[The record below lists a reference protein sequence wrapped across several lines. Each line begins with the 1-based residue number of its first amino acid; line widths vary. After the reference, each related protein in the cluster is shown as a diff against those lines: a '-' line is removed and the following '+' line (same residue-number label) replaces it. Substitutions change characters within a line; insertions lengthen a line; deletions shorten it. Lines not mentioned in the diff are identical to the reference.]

1 MCIRDSNKMV
11 KLSSTE
17 EENTEFLGSL
27 WDKYKYLIAL
37 SLVLFGAGIFGWESW
52 SQNRLSNLQ
61 DSADMYESFI
71 NSLNDDDLDKKVM
84 AEQIIENY
92 PNTLYADLVTFH
104 LAKISVEEEDLNKAQ
119 EYLMWI
125 LKRRDSKWGSDFDP
139 IEETARLRL
148 ARVLIANDNSN
159 KALEIINESEN
170 MSSSLH
176 EVKGDAEEK
185 LGFYAEAKLSYLK
198 ALESNQSQS
207 VEAILKMKLANLDN

>member
-1 MCIRDSNKMV
+1 MV

-84 AEQIIENY
+84 AEQIIEKY

-104 LAKISVEEEDLNKAQ
+104 LAKISVEEEDLNKA
-119 EYLMWI
+119 EEHLMWI
-125 LKRRDSKWGSDFDP
+125 LQRHDSKWGSDFDP
-139 IEETARLRL
+139 IEATARLRL
-148 ARVLIANDNSN
+148 ARVLIANDHSN

-170 MSSSLH
+170 ISSSLY

>member
-1 MCIRDSNKMV
+1 MV

-27 WDKYKYLIAL
+27 WDKYKYLIVL

-71 NSLNDDDLDKKVM
+71 NSLNDDDLDQKVM
-84 AEQIIENY
+84 AEQIIKKY
-92 PNTLYADLVTFH
+92 PDTLYADLVTFH
-104 LAKISVEEEDLNKAQ
+104 LAKISVEEEALNKA
-119 EYLMWI
+119 EEHLMWI
-125 LKRRDSKWGSDFDP
+125 LQRRDSKWGSDFDP
-139 IEETARLRL
+139 IEATARLRL

-185 LGFYAEAKLSYLK
+185 LGSYAEAKLSYLK

-207 VEAILKMKLANLDN
+207 VEAILKMKLANLDI

>member
-1 MCIRDSNKMV
+1 MV

-17 EENTEFLGSL
+17 EENTEFLSSL
-27 WDKYKYLIAL
+27 WDTYKYLIL
-37 SLVLFGAGIFGWESW
+37 FSLVLLGAGIFGWESW

-71 NSLNDDDLDKKVM
+71 NSLNDNDLDQQVL
-84 AEQIIENY
+84 ADQIIKEY

-104 LAKISVEEEDLNKAQ
+104 LAKISVEEEDLSKA
-119 EYLMWI
+119 EEHLMWI
-125 LKRRDSKWGSDFDP
+125 LQRRESKWGSDFDP
-139 IEETARLRL
+139 IETTARLRL

-159 KALEIINESEN
+159 KALEIISESEN
-170 MSSSLH
+170 MSSALY

-185 LGFYAEAKLSYLK
+185 LGLYAEAKLSYLK

-207 VEAILKMKLANLDN
+207 VEAILKMKLANLDT

>member
-1 MCIRDSNKMV
+1 MV

-17 EENTEFLGSL
+17 EENTEFLSSL
-27 WDKYKYLIAL
+27 WDKYKYLILL
-37 SLVLFGAGIFGWESW
+37 SLVLLGAGIFGWESW

-71 NSLNDDDLDKKVM
+71 NSLNDDDLDQHVL
-84 AEQIIENY
+84 ANQIIKKY

-104 LAKISVEEEDLNKAQ
+104 LAKISVEEEDLSKA
-119 EYLMWI
+119 EEHLMWI
-125 LKRRDSKWGSDFDP
+125 LQRHDSKWRSGFDP
-139 IEETARLRL
+139 IETTARLRL

-159 KALEIINESEN
+159 KALEIINESES

-185 LGFYAEAKLSYLK
+185 LGLYAEAKLSYLK
-198 ALESNQSQS
+198 ALEANQSQS
-207 VEAILKMKLANLDN
+207 VEAILKMKLANLDT

>member
-1 MCIRDSNKMV
+1 MV

-27 WDKYKYLIAL
+27 WDKYKYLILL

-71 NSLNDDDLDKKVM
+71 NSLNDDDLDQKVL
-84 AEQIIENY
+84 ADQIIKKY

-104 LAKISVEEEDLNKAQ
+104 LAKISVEEEDLNKA
-119 EYLMWI
+119 EEHLMWI
-125 LKRRDSKWGSDFDP
+125 LQRHDSKWGSDFDP
-139 IEETARLRL
+139 IEATARLRL

-159 KALEIINESEN
+159 KALAIINDSEN

-185 LGFYAEAKLSYLK
+185 LGSFAEAKLSYLK

-207 VEAILKMKLANLDN
+207 VEAILKMKLANLDI

>member
-1 MCIRDSNKMV
+1 MV

-17 EENTEFLGSL
+17 EENTEFLSSL
-27 WDKYKYLIAL
+27 WDKYKYLILL
-37 SLVLFGAGIFGWESW
+37 SLVLLGAGIFGWESW

-84 AEQIIENY
+84 AEQIIEKY

-139 IEETARLRL
+139 IEATARLRL
-148 ARVLIANDNSN
+148 ARVLIANNNSN
-159 KALEIINESEN
+159 KALEVINESQN
-170 MSSSLH
+170 MLSLIH
-176 EVKGDAEEK
+176 
-185 LGFYAEAKLSYLK
+185 
-198 ALESNQSQS
+198 
-207 VEAILKMKLANLDN
+207 I

>member
-1 MCIRDSNKMV
+1 MV

-84 AEQIIENY
+84 AEQIIEKY

-104 LAKISVEEEDLNKAQ
+104 LAKISVEEEDLNKAE

-125 LKRRDSKWGSDFDP
+125 LQRRDSKWGSDFDP
-139 IEETARLRL
+139 IEATARLRL
-148 ARVLIANDNSN
+148 ARVLIANDHSN

-170 MSSSLH
+170 ISSSLY

>member
-1 MCIRDSNKMV
+1 MV

-27 WDKYKYLIAL
+27 WDKYKYLILL
-37 SLVLFGAGIFGWESW
+37 SLVLLGAGIFGWESW

-71 NSLNDDDLDKKVM
+71 NSLNDDDSDQKVL
-84 AEQIIENY
+84 ADQIIKKY

-104 LAKISVEEEDLNKAQ
+104 LAKISVEEEDLNKA
-119 EYLMWI
+119 EEHLMWI
-125 LKRRDSKWGSDFDP
+125 LQRHDSKWGSDFDP
-139 IEETARLRL
+139 IEATARLRL

-159 KALEIINESEN
+159 KALAIINDSEN

-185 LGFYAEAKLSYLK
+185 LGSFAEAKLSYLK

-207 VEAILKMKLANLDN
+207 VEAILKMKLANLDI

>member
-1 MCIRDSNKMV
+1 MV

-61 DSADMYESFI
+61 DSADMYESFV
-71 NSLNDDDLDKKVM
+71 NSLNDDDLDQKVL
-84 AEQIIENY
+84 ADQIIKKY

-104 LAKISVEEEDLNKAQ
+104 LAKISVEEEDLNKA
-119 EYLMWI
+119 EEHLMWI
-125 LKRRDSKWGSDFDP
+125 LQRHDSKWGSDFDP
-139 IEETARLRL
+139 IEATARLRL

-185 LGFYAEAKLSYLK
+185 LGSYTEAKLSYLK

-207 VEAILKMKLANLDN
+207 VEAILKMKLANLDI

>member
-1 MCIRDSNKMV
+1 MV

-27 WDKYKYLIAL
+27 WDKYKYLILL

-71 NSLNDDDLDKKVM
+71 NSLNDDDSDQKVL
-84 AEQIIENY
+84 ADQIIKKY

-104 LAKISVEEEDLNKAQ
+104 LAKISVEEEDLNKA
-119 EYLMWI
+119 EEHLMWI
-125 LKRRDSKWGSDFDP
+125 LQRHDSKWGSDFDP
-139 IEETARLRL
+139 IEATARLRL
-148 ARVLIANDNSN
+148 ARGLIANDNSN
-159 KALEIINESEN
+159 KALAIINDSEN

-185 LGFYAEAKLSYLK
+185 LGSFAEAKLSYLK

-207 VEAILKMKLANLDN
+207 VEAILKMKLANLDI

>member
-1 MCIRDSNKMV
+1 MV

-27 WDKYKYLIAL
+27 WDKYKYLILL
-37 SLVLFGAGIFGWESW
+37 SLVLLGAGIFGWESW
-52 SQNRLSNLQ
+52 SQNRLSNFQ

-71 NSLNDDDLDKKVM
+71 NSLNDDDLDQKVL
-84 AEQIIENY
+84 ADQIIKKY

-104 LAKISVEEEDLNKAQ
+104 LAKISVEEEDLNKA
-119 EYLMWI
+119 EEHLMWI
-125 LKRRDSKWGSDFDP
+125 LQRHDSKWGSDFDP
-139 IEETARLRL
+139 IEATARLRL
-148 ARVLIANDNSN
+148 ARVLVANDNSN
-159 KALEIINESEN
+159 KALAIINDSEN

-185 LGFYAEAKLSYLK
+185 LGSYAEAKLSYLK

-207 VEAILKMKLANLDN
+207 VEAILKMKLANLDI

>member
-1 MCIRDSNKMV
+1 MV

-27 WDKYKYLIAL
+27 WDKYKYLIVL

-84 AEQIIENY
+84 AEQIIEKY

-139 IEETARLRL
+139 IEATARLRL
-148 ARVLIANDNSN
+148 ARVLIANDHSN

-170 MSSSLH
+170 ISGSLY

-185 LGFYAEAKLSYLK
+185 LGFYTEAKLSYLK

>member
-1 MCIRDSNKMV
+1 MV

-27 WDKYKYLIAL
+27 WDKYKYLILL

-71 NSLNDDDLDKKVM
+71 NSLNDDVLDRKVL
-84 AEQIIENY
+84 ADQIIKKY

-104 LAKISVEEEDLNKAQ
+104 LAKISVEEEDLNKA
-119 EYLMWI
+119 EEHLMWI
-125 LKRRDSKWGSDFDP
+125 LQRHDSKWGSDFDP
-139 IEETARLRL
+139 IEATARLRL

-159 KALEIINESEN
+159 KALAIINDSEN

-185 LGFYAEAKLSYLK
+185 LGSYAEAKLSYLK

-207 VEAILKMKLANLDN
+207 VEAILKMKLANLDI

>member
-1 MCIRDSNKMV
+1 MV

-17 EENTEFLGSL
+17 EENTEFLSSL
-27 WDKYKYLIAL
+27 WDKYKYLILL

-71 NSLNDDDLDKKVM
+71 NSLNDDDSDQKVL
-84 AEQIIENY
+84 ADQIIKKY

-104 LAKISVEEEDLNKAQ
+104 LAKISVEEEDLNKA
-119 EYLMWI
+119 EEHLMWI
-125 LKRRDSKWGSDFDP
+125 LQRHDSKWGSDFDP
-139 IEETARLRL
+139 IEATARLRL

-159 KALEIINESEN
+159 KALAIINDSEN

-185 LGFYAEAKLSYLK
+185 LGSFAEAKLSYLK

-207 VEAILKMKLANLDN
+207 VEAILKMKLANLDI

>member
-1 MCIRDSNKMV
+1 MV

-27 WDKYKYLIAL
+27 WDKYKYLILL

-71 NSLNDDDLDKKVM
+71 NSLNDDSDQKVL
-84 AEQIIENY
+84 ADQIIKKY

-104 LAKISVEEEDLNKAQ
+104 LAKISVEEEDLYKA
-119 EYLMWI
+119 EEHLMWI
-125 LKRRDSKWGSDFDP
+125 LQRHDSKWGSDFDP
-139 IEETARLRL
+139 IEATARLRL

-159 KALEIINESEN
+159 KALAIINDSEN

-185 LGFYAEAKLSYLK
+185 LGSFAEAKLSYLK

-207 VEAILKMKLANLDN
+207 VEAILKMKLANLDI

>member
-1 MCIRDSNKMV
+1 MV

-84 AEQIIENY
+84 AEQIIEKY

-104 LAKISVEEEDLNKAQ
+104 LAKISVEEEDLNKAE

-125 LKRRDSKWGSDFDP
+125 LQRRDSKWGSDFDP
-139 IEETARLRL
+139 IEATARLRL

-170 MSSSLH
+170 ISSSLY

>member
-1 MCIRDSNKMV
+1 MV

-84 AEQIIENY
+84 AEQIIEKY

-139 IEETARLRL
+139 IEATARLRL
-148 ARVLIANDNSN
+148 ARVLIANDHSN

-170 MSSSLH
+170 ISSSLY

-207 VEAILKMKLANLDN
+207 VEAILKMKLANLDT

>member
-1 MCIRDSNKMV
+1 MV

-84 AEQIIENY
+84 AEQIIEKY

-104 LAKISVEEEDLNKAQ
+104 LAKISVEEEDLNKAE
-119 EYLMWI
+119 EYLTWI
-125 LKRRDSKWGSDFDP
+125 LQRHDSKWRSDFDP
-139 IEETARLRL
+139 IEATARLRL
-148 ARVLIANDNSN
+148 ARVLIANDHSN

-170 MSSSLH
+170 ISSSLY

-207 VEAILKMKLANLDN
+207 VEAILKMKLANLDT

>member
-1 MCIRDSNKMV
+1 MV

-27 WDKYKYLIAL
+27 WDKYKYLIVL

-61 DSADMYESFI
+61 DSANMYESFI

-84 AEQIIENY
+84 AEQIIEKY

-104 LAKISVEEEDLNKAQ
+104 LAKISVEEEDLNKAE

-125 LKRRDSKWGSDFDP
+125 LQRRDSKWGSDFDP
-139 IEETARLRL
+139 IEATARLRL
-148 ARVLIANDNSN
+148 ARVLIANDHSN

-170 MSSSLH
+170 ISSSLY

-207 VEAILKMKLANLDN
+207 VEAILKMKLANLDT

>member
-1 MCIRDSNKMV
+1 MV

-27 WDKYKYLIAL
+27 WDKYKYLILL

-71 NSLNDDDLDKKVM
+71 NSLNGDDSDQKVL
-84 AEQIIENY
+84 ADQIIKKY

-104 LAKISVEEEDLNKAQ
+104 LAKISVEEEDLNKA
-119 EYLMWI
+119 EEHLMWI
-125 LKRRDSKWGSDFDP
+125 LQRHDSKWGSDFDP
-139 IEETARLRL
+139 IEATARLRL

-159 KALEIINESEN
+159 KALAIINDSEN

-185 LGFYAEAKLSYLK
+185 LGSFAEAKLSYLK

-207 VEAILKMKLANLDN
+207 VEAILKMKLANLDI

>member
-1 MCIRDSNKMV
+1 MV

-27 WDKYKYLIAL
+27 WDKYKYLILL

-71 NSLNDDDLDKKVM
+71 NSLNDDDSDQKVL
-84 AEQIIENY
+84 ADQIIKKY

-104 LAKISVEEEDLNKAQ
+104 LAKISVEEEDLNKA
-119 EYLMWI
+119 EEHLMWI
-125 LKRRDSKWGSDFDP
+125 LQRHDSKWGSDFDP
-139 IEETARLRL
+139 IEATARLRL

-159 KALEIINESEN
+159 KALAIINDSEN

-185 LGFYAEAKLSYLK
+185 LGSYAEAKLSYLK

-207 VEAILKMKLANLDN
+207 VEAILKMKLANLDI

>member
-1 MCIRDSNKMV
+1 MV

-61 DSADMYESFI
+61 DSADMYESFV
-71 NSLNDDDLDKKVM
+71 NSLNDDDLDQKVL
-84 AEQIIENY
+84 ADQIIKKY

-104 LAKISVEEEDLNKAQ
+104 LVKISVEEEDLNKA
-119 EYLMWI
+119 EEHLMWI
-125 LKRRDSKWGSDFDP
+125 LQRHDSKWGSDFDP
-139 IEETARLRL
+139 IEATARLRL

-185 LGFYAEAKLSYLK
+185 LGSYAEAKLSYLK

-207 VEAILKMKLANLDN
+207 VEAILKMKLANLDI

>member
-1 MCIRDSNKMV
+1 
-11 KLSSTE
+11 
-17 EENTEFLGSL
+17 
-27 WDKYKYLIAL
+27 
-37 SLVLFGAGIFGWESW
+37 
-52 SQNRLSNLQ
+52 
-61 DSADMYESFI
+61 MYESFI
-71 NSLNDDDLDKKVM
+71 NSLNDDDLDQKVL
-84 AEQIIENY
+84 ADQIIEKY

-104 LAKISVEEEDLNKAQ
+104 LAKISVEEEDLNKA
-119 EYLMWI
+119 EEHLTWI
-125 LKRRDSKWGSDFDP
+125 LQRHDSKWGSDFDP
-139 IEETARLRL
+139 IEATARLRL

-207 VEAILKMKLANLDN
+207 VEAILKMKLANLDT